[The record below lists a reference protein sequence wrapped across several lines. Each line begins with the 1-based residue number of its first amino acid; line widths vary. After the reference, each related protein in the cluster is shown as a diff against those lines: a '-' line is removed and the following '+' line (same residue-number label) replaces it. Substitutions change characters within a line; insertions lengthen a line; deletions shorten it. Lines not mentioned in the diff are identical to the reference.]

1 MNRSKAKRVGKS
13 FEFLRFSV
21 LASNPSQQSPF
32 SSSWRC
38 CGKGGALAN
47 AVAFHSPQL
56 AASAWAHQLNP

>member
-21 LASNPSQQSPF
+21 LASNPWQQSPF

-38 CGKGGALAN
+38 CGKGGALAH
-47 AVAFHSPQL
+47 AVAFQHHGFNWCAHAD
-56 AASAWAHQLNP
+56 AAS